1 MATGVPFLLAIS
13 KAGADPGSASMA
25 MADDLAGLRRL
36 VLGMVVMVD
45 GSPCDVNV
53 QDGDHDHGVSEARGR
68 DRGRRRAAGRAR
80 LRRGGVILVLLLA
93 RVARPD
99 SAVGVQ
105 LEVHLSRT
113 VFTCARL
120 RNLLKHVWVGAGA
133 SSMPQ
138 QRNSIE
144 MSAPCEWNP

>member
-53 QDGDHDHGVSEARGR
+53 QDGITTTVYP
-68 DRGRRRAAGRAR
+68 RREGEI
-80 LRRGGVILVLLLA
+80 VV
-93 RVARPD
+93 
-99 SAVGVQ
+99 
-105 LEVHLSRT
+105 
-113 VFTCARL
+113 
-120 RNLLKHVWVGAGA
+120 VGALRAVLDYDEGV
-133 SSMPQ
+133 
-138 QRNSIE
+138 
-144 MSAPCEWNP
+144 